1 VAIDH
6 DGAFDDLRFHD
17 APFELKAVLGSYR
30 DSVPGQKKGPDVT
43 ATDQALTTA

>member
-6 DGAFDDLRFHD
+6 DGAFDDLRFHG

-30 DSVPGQKKGPDVT
+30 DSVPGQKKGPDLAKV
-43 ATDQALTTA
+43 L